1 MPWSVRCAWVQRQLQ
16 STLAPNPTSS
26 APTACPGGLWGDHS
40 STIPWSYIQA
50 LTVRRLQSWPTER
63 HGGPGLLRLTEENF
77 TLWFL
82 ELGQTAPLCRED
94 GGGGEE
100 AERQEERSWHWPR
113 PRCWGSEMQCGRW
126 RSCSGAQIYQ
136 EYESGLRNIENT
148 SPWAIEHHGYD
159 TNSFSVLWYLVTTL
173 EAKRL
178 NSIFLIISTD

>member
-1 MPWSVRCAWVQRQLQ
+1 MFIFQGRSWMPWSVRCAWVQRQLQ
-16 STLAPNPTSS
+16 STLALNPTSS

-113 PRCWGSEMQCGRW
+113 PGCWGSDLQCGRW
-126 RSCSGAQIYQ
+126 RSCFGAQNYQ
-136 EYESGLRNIENT
+136 EDERGLRNIENT
-148 SPWAIEHHGYD
+148 SPWAIEHMAM
-159 TNSFSVLWYLVTTL
+159 TRFRFVSFD
-173 EAKRL
+173 
-178 NSIFLIISTD
+178 I